1 LCNRDLYGLE
11 IVDKKVKIVIAKTGG
26 TVIIFIITNVTR

>member
-1 LCNRDLYGLE
+1 
-11 IVDKKVKIVIAKTGG
+11 VDKKVKIVIAKTGG